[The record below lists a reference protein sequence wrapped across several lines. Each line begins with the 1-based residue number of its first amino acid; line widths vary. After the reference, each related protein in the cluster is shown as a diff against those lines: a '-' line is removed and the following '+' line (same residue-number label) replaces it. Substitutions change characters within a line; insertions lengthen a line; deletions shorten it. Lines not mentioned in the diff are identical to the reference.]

1 MWMNSEH
8 FNSGSVFRFK
18 SFRLLSSNT
27 TTNNCSAMVRKARKV
42 FLVAAVPMQGRGKA
56 QFTHAAFH
64 FTKASI
70 YENENRGTW
79 HLAPPMKVLKP
90 WIVNWYPN
98 QNGPRF
104 FPKESWKSTKKDEIK
119 PNKHQVFP
127 VKEKLKPFQVWPAQR
142 WTSSW
147 RHNEKSGH
155 RKRNSAVKSAL
166 LPGGQEQSQPAWITW
181 KGTSKNFCRFEL
193 MKLVLSWKRA
203 FFFVWGRGKYPHDG
217 LSPREKQATDA
228 KKSIVAIHHLWLVQK
243 GYCRS
248 FVRKESFFAMW
259 GFTSAHGPQLLCL
272 VTNRQGAMYRQY
284 YVILL
289 SIMCS

>member
-1 MWMNSEH
+1 ME
-8 FNSGSVFRFK
+8 
-18 SFRLLSSNT
+18 
-27 TTNNCSAMVRKARKV
+27 
-42 FLVAAVPMQGRGKA
+42 
-56 QFTHAAFH
+56 
-64 FTKASI
+64 I
-70 YENENRGTW
+70 Y
-79 HLAPPMKVLKP
+79 
-90 WIVNWYPN
+90 
-98 QNGPRF
+98 
-104 FPKESWKSTKKDEIK
+104 KKDESNPTNTK
-119 PNKHQVFP
+119 CFP
-127 VKEKLKPFQVWPAQR
+127 SNPFRFGQLR
-142 WTSSW
+142 GGLHREGTTK
-147 RHNEKSGH
+147 KSGH
-155 RKRNSAVKSAL
+155 RKRNSAMKSAM

-228 KKSIVAIHHLWLVQK
+228 KKSIVAMHHLWLVQK

-259 GFTSAHGPQLLCL
+259 GFTSPHGPQLLCL

>member
-8 FNSGSVFRFK
+8 FNSGSVFRFE

-98 QNGPRF
+98 QNWRRF
-104 FPKESWKSTKKDEIK
+104 FPKESMEIYKKDESNPTNTK
-119 PNKHQVFP
+119 CFP
-127 VKEKLKPFQVWPAQR
+127 SKKNWNPFRFGQLR
-142 WTSSW
+142 GGLHREGTTK
-147 RHNEKSGH
+147 RSGH

-203 FFFVWGRGKYPHDG
+203 FFF
-217 LSPREKQATDA
+217 
-228 KKSIVAIHHLWLVQK
+228 
-243 GYCRS
+243 C
-248 FVRKESFFAMW
+248 VRTRKI
-259 GFTSAHGPQLLCL
+259 SA
-272 VTNRQGAMYRQY
+272 RW
-284 YVILL
+284 
-289 SIMCS
+289 S